1 MNRFLQFNIRLVSL
15 AALLLTAQVVM
26 RAQAVRPLS
35 QPGAISADKSKTNPQ
50 DDQAPTSLDWE
61 LRAKRAIKFA
71 EKEHQEN
78 LSRAREAS
86 QLGNAIAAAYK
97 ENNSLNST
105 DLKKLEKLEKLTKKI
120 RNEVGASD
128 DPFELEKKPN
138 DLAEAVDSLAKTS
151 ASLSDKVIKTPR
163 QVVSTSI
170 IEDANALLELIRIVR
185 GFAAK

>member
-1 MNRFLQFNIRLVSL
+1 MKRLMQFVFHVVSI
-15 AALLLTAQVVM
+15 ALLVVTTQLILKAQ
-26 RAQAVRPLS
+26 VRPLS
-35 QPGAISADKSKTNPQ
+35 RPPAVSADKSNTDPL
-50 DDQAPTSLDWE
+50 DDQAPNALEWE

-86 QLGNAIAAAYK
+86 QLGSAIATAYK
-97 ENNSLNST
+97 ENKSLNSS

-128 DPFELEKKPN
+128 DSFELERKPN
-138 DLAEAVDSLAKTS
+138 DLAEAIDSLAKTS
-151 ASLSDKVIKTPR
+151 ASLSDRVIKTPR

-170 IEDANALLELIRIVR
+170 IEEANVLLELIRVVR
-185 GFAAK
+185 GFVAQ